1 VSFRACELKRYG
13 AQACISWMEGFM
25 LLYRCV
31 VASLRETFLVPD
43 LVLFFERMDMIMKG
57 LGKIKK
63 ALVENL
69 MQQETLFGEEAKAA

>member
-1 VSFRACELKRYG
+1 VNFVDNGFYG
-13 AQACISWMEGFM
+13 SN
-25 LLYRCV
+25 LNRCV

-43 LVLFFERMDMIMKG
+43 LGLFFGRMDMIMKG

-69 MQQETLFGEEAKAA
+69 MQQEALFGEEAKAA